1 MNLLYSNSL
10 QYDMLPW
17 EPDVQ
22 LILCVHC
29 RSDNSTGGRHP
40 GLIGALPEGSK
51 TQPKQ
56 CLQRETSRQITVRIL
71 ELGLGGSLGGT
82 GEGGGVEGGREGWGE
97 GIAELDIRIVLWDQ
111 IF

>member
-1 MNLLYSNSL
+1 MF
-10 QYDMLPW
+10 
-17 EPDVQ
+17 
-22 LILCVHC
+22 LCVHC

-56 CLQRETSRQITVRIL
+56 CLQRQTSRQITVRIL

-82 GEGGGVEGGREGWGE
+82 GEGGGVQGGREGWG
-97 GIAELDIRIVLWDQ
+97 GGDNRAGHKDCIMGPDLLNLMA
-111 IF
+111 

>member
-1 MNLLYSNSL
+1 
-10 QYDMLPW
+10 MLPW

-71 ELGLGGSLGGT
+71 ELGLGGSLGGM
-82 GEGGGVEGGREGWGE
+82 GEGRGVEGGRKGWEEGGRDSRA
-97 GIAELDIRIVLWDQ
+97 GHKDCVMGPDLLNLMA
-111 IF
+111 